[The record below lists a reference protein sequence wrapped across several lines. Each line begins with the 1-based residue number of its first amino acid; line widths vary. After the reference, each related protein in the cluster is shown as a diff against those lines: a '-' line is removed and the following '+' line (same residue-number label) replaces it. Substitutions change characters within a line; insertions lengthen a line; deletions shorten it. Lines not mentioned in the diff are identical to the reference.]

1 MIWVVWGG
9 GEIWRIGNWE
19 FLPNA
24 SGGRKVFT
32 LLRGY
37 RQY

>member
-1 MIWVVWGG
+1 MGRL
-9 GEIWRIGNWE
+9 GEKIWRIGNWG

-24 SGGRKVFT
+24 SGGKK

-37 RQY
+37 RWY